1 MQTASIHR
9 SWNPLT
15 REVPEQAMAQENR
28 EENAHKEEPRK
39 NKPTLKWAAPPPI
52 NNADPNVSFA
62 ETKMYSVGQSQ
73 PKVVIGDRYPGFG
86 TLNTALSNKHTG
98 EELSILPIQQR
109 RIGIESKIKLGV
121 TYLFLTTFSGG
132 LNHRN
137 TDLHN

>member
-1 MQTASIHR
+1 MACLLYTS
-9 SWNPLT
+9 
-15 REVPEQAMAQENR
+15 VPEQAMAQENR

-86 TLNTALSNKHTG
+86 TLNTACLLYTSRSMS
-98 EELSILPIQQR
+98 LYWAAS
-109 RIGIESKIKLGV
+109 
-121 TYLFLTTFSGG
+121 
-132 LNHRN
+132 
-137 TDLHN
+137 